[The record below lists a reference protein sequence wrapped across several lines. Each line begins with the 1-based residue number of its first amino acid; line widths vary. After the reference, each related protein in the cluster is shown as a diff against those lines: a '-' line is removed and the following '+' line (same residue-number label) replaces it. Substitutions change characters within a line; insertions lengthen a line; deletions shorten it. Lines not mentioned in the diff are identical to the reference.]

1 MENRVRRPLL
11 LSGLIINLVA
21 FLFLAINCLIFIVA
35 SASLLSDLEAEAN
48 GGVILLF
55 AIYFLVFFMT
65 IAGVVLSSVGFTN
78 LNMPREKYLA
88 KRGKLIGLFILDC
101 VTILFLLIGICST
114 FNVLNFLVMLVL
126 IAGATL
132 IMVEYVLSNK
142 EKTVDNI
149 DATNSSPSQVHD
161 LPQTEE
167 NAESSLEE
175 NQEQSKD

>member
-1 MENRVRRPLL
+1 
-11 LSGLIINLVA
+11 
-21 FLFLAINCLIFIVA
+21 
-35 SASLLSDLEAEAN
+35 
-48 GGVILLF
+48 
-55 AIYFLVFFMT
+55 
-65 IAGVVLSSVGFTN
+65 
-78 LNMPREKYLA
+78 
-88 KRGKLIGLFILDC
+88 
-101 VTILFLLIGICST
+101 
-114 FNVLNFLVMLVL
+114 MLVL

-142 EKTVDNI
+142 EKTVDKL